1 MSSHTISGGSPAEA
15 GPAGAGEAPELP
27 ALPPLGNMS
36 SRSDLVAEAI
46 RTAILGGQ
54 LKPGA
59 TLVERRLAAQLGV
72 SKTPVREALIRLARS
87 GLVSMNP
94 NRGVTVRDIDV
105 PELRAVYEVRIQLE
119 PWSVERATE
128 QLTAANIQE
137 ARALLR
143 EARKEMRRKDYGALT
158 LVNRRFHR
166 SLYAHCGNQLVVSFL
181 DDLQDQL
188 ALGIVSVL
196 WHKSPTWAEETDEH
210 EAIFQAV
217 ARRDG
222 AGAAELMRT
231 HIDRSLRR
239 MDDWERTGG

>member
-1 MSSHTISGGSPAEA
+1 
-15 GPAGAGEAPELP
+15 
-27 ALPPLGNMS
+27 MS

-105 PELRAVYEVRIQLE
+105 QELRAVYEVRLQLE
-119 PWSVERATE
+119 PWSVARATE
-128 QLTAANIQE
+128 QLTTADIQD
-137 ARALLR
+137 AKALLR
-143 EARKEMRRKDYGALT
+143 EARREMRRKDYGALT

-166 SLYAHCGNQLVVSFL
+166 ALYARCGNHLVVSIL

-196 WHKSPTWAEETDEH
+196 WHKSPTWAEETEEH
-210 EAIFQAV
+210 EAIFQAA

-222 AGAAELMRT
+222 IEAADLMRT
-231 HIDRSLRR
+231 HIDRSLHR
-239 MDDWERTGG
+239 MDDWERSGS